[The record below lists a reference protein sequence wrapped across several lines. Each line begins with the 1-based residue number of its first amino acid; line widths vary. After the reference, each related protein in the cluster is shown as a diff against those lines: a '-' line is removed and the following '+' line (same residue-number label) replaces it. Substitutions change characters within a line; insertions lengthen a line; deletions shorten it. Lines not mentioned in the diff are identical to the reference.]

1 MEQDFEH
8 KHPLYAQA
16 RLKRILAM
24 DLYEGGERIEGREH
38 YLVRHPY
45 ETDKQYEIRLERSAY
60 RNFAAPIVDVFSSYV
75 CDGRPQRALPQIL
88 EPMLEDTDRHQT
100 GADVFFANAVRLAAA
115 RGASFILCDMETARG
130 ATLADDRDAG
140 RRILPY
146 FVAIDPDDVYDWC
159 IDDRGIAW
167 CVVHAVE
174 TVPGE
179 AFGPQ
184 QVRDTITLWTRNGW
198 QKYGGAPRLLS
209 SIEDMAPESTL
220 NGNAVLLS
228 EGLHQ
233 LGEVPLVPFLFEPVT
248 PMTGNPVTDDVLS
261 LILRVYRRDSE
272 LDKML
277 FDCAVPLG
285 IINGLDM
292 KQKDD
297 FIRSSSNILIS
308 SNYQGISAQYLEP
321 QGHSFSALREALT
334 SDIQSIREIAL
345 RMVRPQSGIG
355 ESAESKNIDKQ
366 QLDTQLANFAR
377 RCANAERKC
386 WELAYKWLNNGQAPK
401 REEVATPYN
410 EDYSVDAMYK
420 LDRMYLLEMLKAGA
434 ISNETYL
441 ELLQKI
447 GSLGDD
453 FDVAGETE
461 RLKAQDGG
469 QETDL
474 PKD

>member
-1 MEQDFEH
+1 MALDFDH
-8 KHPLYAQA
+8 KHPLYERA
-16 RLKRILAM
+16 RMKRILAM
-24 DLYEGGERIEGREH
+24 DLYEGGKRVEGREH

-75 CDGRPQRALPQIL
+75 CDGRPQRTLPAIL
-88 EPMLEDTDRHQT
+88 EPMLDDIDRRQT

-115 RGASFILCDMETARG
+115 RGASFLVCDMELSRG
-130 ATLADDRDAG
+130 VTLAEDREAG
-140 RRILPY
+140 RRVLPY
-146 FVAIDPDDVYDWC
+146 FVAVDPDDIFDWS
-159 IDDRGIAW
+159 IDDRGLAW

-174 TVPGE
+174 PVASE
-179 AFGPQ
+179 AFGSQ
-184 QVRDTITLWTRNGW
+184 QVRDTITLWTRQGW
-198 QKYGGAPRLLS
+198 QKYGGIPRLLTT
-209 SIEDMAPESTL
+209 IEDMEPVSIVTETATL
-220 NGNAVLLS
+220 IS
-228 EGLHQ
+228 EGTHP
-233 LGEVPLVPFLFEPVT
+233 LGEVPIVPFLFEQVT

-277 FDCAVPLG
+277 FDCAVPLAV
-285 IINGLDM
+285 INGLDV
-292 KQKDD
+292 KQKNE

-321 QGHSFSALREALT
+321 QGHSFNALREALAN
-334 SDIQSIREIAL
+334 DIQSIREIAL

-366 QLDTQLANFAR
+366 QLDTQLANYAR

-386 WELAYKWLNNGQAPK
+386 WELAYKWLNNGDQPE
-401 REEVATPYN
+401 REAISTPYN

-420 LDRMYLLEMLKAGA
+420 LDRMYLLEMLQAGA

-447 GSLGDD
+447 GSLGED
-453 FDVAGETE
+453 FDVAQEVE
-461 RLKAQDGG
+461 RLNAQ
-469 QETDL
+469 EK
-474 PKD
+474 PEEEKVE